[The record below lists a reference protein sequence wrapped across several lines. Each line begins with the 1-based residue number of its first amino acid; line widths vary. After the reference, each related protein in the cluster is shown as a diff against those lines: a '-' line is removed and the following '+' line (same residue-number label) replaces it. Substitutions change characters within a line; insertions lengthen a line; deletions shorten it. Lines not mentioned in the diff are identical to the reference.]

1 MKEKMDERTK
11 ELIAIGASIGAHCQ
25 PCLTYHVAKAKELG
39 LDADLIRAAIAA
51 GYTVQTG
58 ATVAMQEF
66 ANRVLAALTPGSPA
80 ACEGKTKSG
89 ETVVDE
95 NKDRRNNR

>member
-1 MKEKMDERTK
+1 MKEQMDERTK

-39 LDADLIRAAIAA
+39 IDTDLIRAAIDV

-66 ANRVLAALTPGSPA
+66 ANRVLSALTPGSPA
-80 ACEGKTKSG
+80 SCEDQTTSGKSSRG
-89 ETVVDE
+89 
-95 NKDRRNNR
+95 

>member
-1 MKEKMDERTK
+1 MKAEIDEQTK

-39 LDADLIRAAIAA
+39 LDADLISAAIDV
-51 GYTVQTG
+51 GYIVQTG

-66 ANRVLAALTPGSPA
+66 ANRVLAALTPASPA
-80 ACEGKTKSG
+80 SCEGKTPGDKSCCG
-89 ETVVDE
+89 
-95 NKDRRNNR
+95 

>member
-39 LDADLIRAAIAA
+39 MDAELISAAIDV
-51 GYTVQTG
+51 GYMVQTG
-58 ATVAMQEF
+58 ATVAMKEF
-66 ANRVLAALTPGSPA
+66 ANRVLSALTSGNTASSA
-80 ACEGKTKSG
+80 GKTASG
-89 ETVVDE
+89 
-95 NKDRRNNR
+95 KI

>member
-39 LDADLIRAAIAA
+39 LDADLISAAIDV
-51 GYTVQTG
+51 GYMVQTG
-58 ATVAMQEF
+58 ATVALQEF
-66 ANRVLAALTPGSPA
+66 ANRVLAALTPGSPVS
-80 ACEGKTKSG
+80 CDGKTTNGKSCCG
-89 ETVVDE
+89 
-95 NKDRRNNR
+95 